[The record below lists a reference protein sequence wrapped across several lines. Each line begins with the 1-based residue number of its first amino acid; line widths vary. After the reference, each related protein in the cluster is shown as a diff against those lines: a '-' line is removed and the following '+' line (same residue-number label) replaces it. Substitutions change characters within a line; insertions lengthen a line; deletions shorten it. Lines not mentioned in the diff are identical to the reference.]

1 MKPRVNRRDFLKTG
15 AVGVGAAILTG
26 CKRPRRWVTL
36 EPYVRPPEEQL
47 SGVATWY
54 ASTCRQCPAGC
65 GIIVRIMNGR
75 ALKIEGNPGHP
86 LNQGKLCAR
95 GQAGLQVLYNP
106 DRLSGPVQQNQRGSR
121 AFQSLSWDAALN
133 TLYTQLQGAG
143 NAVAIWG
150 GSVISGHLLDLFQ
163 RFTSAVQSPAPLIYD
178 LYTAWHGYHLL
189 SKTNRDL
196 FGQDGLPV
204 YDLSGADIVFS
215 FGADFLGT
223 WLSAVRYGVGYGDF
237 RGQKLGERGYLVQL
251 EPRMTTTGVKADRWY
266 AIRPGS
272 EGLIAQAL
280 VGLIAD
286 QGVGPS
292 ERIAAAR
299 NLASGL
305 DYASAAQAS
314 DVPLAELQHLAHI
327 FATAE
332 HPLAIPGTAITGL
345 DHPGESLAAVQA
357 LNLVASA
364 DQRPTGFF
372 IDGGSTSTAIIQPQ
386 VSPLSDVQQLIAQ
399 MQAGKIRVLMIHG
412 ANPAYDLPQEVGF
425 VEALKQVPF
434 VVSFAPI
441 VDETALWADLI
452 MPDHTYLESW
462 GYAPALPSFETPV
475 IGSLQPVVKPYF
487 DTRATGDVMLAV
499 AKGFP
504 QAAEA
509 MPWVDEVAF
518 LKDTIGQLPPGAA
531 GGSGGEV
538 LWARFRQHGG
548 WWSANVPAPS
558 PPAAIQAVTLE
569 AGPAQFQGEQRDY
582 PFYLHPVMTVFLSDG
597 RGADQ
602 PWLQGSPDP
611 MTTMSWQTW
620 VEIHPDTAKNLRLKD
635 GDIVRVSSVHGEL
648 EALVLTYP
656 GIRPDTVAVPLGQ
669 GHTDYG
675 RYARDMGSN
684 PVAQLLG
691 GQTDSSGQ
699 YLVWANLRVNL
710 TPTGKRSRLA
720 IFENKVGVSEGFI
733 NQAFPGQ

>member
-1 MKPRVNRRDFLKTG
+1 MKPQVNRRDFLKMG
-15 AVGVGAAILTG
+15 AVGVGAAVLTG
-26 CKRPRRWVTL
+26 CKRPQRWVTL

-47 SGVATWY
+47 TGVATWY

-75 ALKIEGNPGHP
+75 ALKIEGNPEHP
-86 LNQGKLCAR
+86 LNRGKLCAR

-106 DRLSGPVQQNQRGSR
+106 DRLSGPVQQSQRGSR
-121 AFQSLSWDAALN
+121 AFQPLPWDAALN
-133 TLYTQLQGAG
+133 TVYTQLQGAG
-143 NAVAIWG
+143 NAIAIWG

-163 RFTSAVQSPAPLIYD
+163 RFTSAIMAPAPLIYD

-189 SKTNRDL
+189 SQTSLDL
-196 FGQDGLPV
+196 FGQEGLPV
-204 YDLSGADIVFS
+204 YDLSEADIVFS

-223 WLSAVRYGVGYGDF
+223 WLSPVRYGVAYGDL

-251 EPRMTTTGVKADRWY
+251 EPRMTITGVKADRWF

-272 EGLIAQAL
+272 EGLVAQAL

-286 QGVGPS
+286 QGIGPP
-292 ERIAAAR
+292 ERVAAAR
-299 NLASGL
+299 SLVSGL
-305 DYASAAQAS
+305 DYASVAQVS
-314 DVPLAELQHLAHI
+314 DLPLAELQHLARI

-332 HPLAIPGTAITGL
+332 RPLAIPGTAMTGMN
-345 DHPGESLAAVQA
+345 HSNENLAAVQA

-364 DQRPTGFF
+364 GQRPTGFF
-372 IDGGSTSTAIIQPQ
+372 VANGSSTPGILQPQ
-386 VSPLSDVQQLIAQ
+386 VSPFSDVQRLISQ

-412 ANPAYDLPQEVGF
+412 ANPAYDLPEGAGF

-475 IGSLQPVVKPYF
+475 VGSLQPVVKPYF

-509 MPWVDEVAF
+509 MPWGDEVAF
-518 LKDTIGQLPPGAA
+518 LKDTIGQLPPGAV
-531 GGSGGEV
+531 GGSGSEV

-548 WWSANVPAPS
+548 WWPADVPAPS
-558 PPAAIQAVTLE
+558 PPETTQSITLD
-569 AGPAQFQGEQRDY
+569 AGPAQFQGDQGEY
-582 PFYLHPVMTVFLSDG
+582 PFFLHPVMTIFLSDG

-620 VEIHPDTAKNLRLKD
+620 VEIHPDTAQKTGLKD
-635 GDIVRVSSVHGEL
+635 GDIVRISSVYGEM

-691 GQTDSSGQ
+691 DQTDSSGQ
-699 YLVWANLRVNL
+699 HLVWANLRVNL
-710 TPTGKRSRLA
+710 TPTGKRARLA